1 MRNSNLLH
9 TDTELFEIPKS
20 RLIMGLFAGL
30 FFAFCFYAFMYLTRE
45 SFRFASLT
53 VDYDLW
59 ILTDN
64 EVRFY
69 NLIFAFISV
78 ISLNQSVSL
87 FGLQKRKIYV
97 RNESFDEYR

>member
-1 MRNSNLLH
+1 MRNSNFLH

-30 FFAFCFYAFMYLTRE
+30 FFAFCYYAFMYLTRE
-45 SFRFASLT
+45 TFRFASLT

-78 ISLNQSVSL
+78 I
-87 FGLQKRKIYV
+87 FA
-97 RNESFDEYR
+97 